1 MKPAFSEFSYGFAL
15 THEFCVARFGSL
27 AAAPVFPSLVEEGK
41 STVGFDVHLKQP
53 GAPLFLQFKISQY
66 MVRRT
71 ALHWHLFNKPHYRFW
86 LHAARRSTQHEALLG
101 QDKAPNVVLYAAPTI
116 HKATD
121 LDQAFKNRAVVA
133 SSVFFRPQDIG
144 RLPDNAEHCIAF
156 LPGTGMGYFC
166 SQPKQVEA
174 AAHGRSIFEVLGSV
188 FRDSR
193 RAEPTAEYF
202 DALADKL
209 EGGSDHTARRVIPE
223 RSQANPLHRA
233 RERAAYAART
243 MLGAE
248 LLWVAP
254 APRLPNEER

>member
-1 MKPAFSEFSYGFAL
+1 MKPAFSEYSYGFAL

-71 ALHWHLFNKPHYRFW
+71 ALHWHLFKKPHYRFW
-86 LHAARRSTQHEALLG
+86 LHAATRSSQHKALLA
-101 QDKAPNVVLYAAPTI
+101 QDKAPNVVLYAAPAI
-116 HKATD
+116 HKAKD

-144 RLPDNAEHCIAF
+144 PLPDNAEHCIAF
-156 LPGTGMGYFC
+156 LPGSGTGYFC
-166 SQPKQVEA
+166 SEPRQVEA
-174 AAHGRSIFEVLGSV
+174 AAHGRMVFEVLGSV
-188 FRDSR
+188 FQDSR
-193 RAEPTAEYF
+193 KVEPTPEYF

-209 EGGSDHTARRVIPE
+209 EGADDQISRRLRPE
-223 RSQANPLHRA
+223 PSQNNPLHRA

-248 LLWVAP
+248 LLWVASVAP
-254 APRLPNEER
+254 AA